1 MLKRIGSYSL
11 EDTAVSAGDA
21 AFPQPFPWG
30 LEYCPPV
37 YESWNIVHIGMLLP
51 EAHQIYVCADNCM
64 RGVTM
69 TAAEMGQSH
78 RFHCV
83 IVEEKDMLFSNLEQV
98 TIEGVSHVIDGLPAH
113 PPAILVFTVCVHHF
127 LGSDTDYIYRE
138 LEQRYPD
145 ITFIRC
151 WMDPVMQKNHRMPDV
166 TERAAMLDV
175 VPALPVSPD
184 AVNILGADLPHDE
197 GSELMEMLKCRG
209 LRVRELPRC
218 KTYGDF
224 LEFGEAALNIVTYP
238 AFRYGGERF
247 AERLGRELLY
257 LPPSFSYGEIDRS
270 LEILA
275 RALGGETPDT
285 EALRNQC
292 EQELEMTRQALGD
305 MPVYIDYIAH
315 TRPAGMTRM
324 LLKHGFRVER
334 LYIDAF
340 SAEEEGDFRWLQ
352 ANAPELMIF
361 STIRPK
367 LRVLPREQGKPVLAI
382 GPKAAFYAD
391 TPRFVN
397 MVECGGTWGYT
408 GILRLCRE
416 MRQAAL
422 EEKDT
427 RDTVTRKGLG
437 WVSLI

>member
-1 MLKRIGSYSL
+1 MLKRIGSYGL
-11 EDTAVSAGDA
+11 EDTAVPAKDA
-21 AFPQPFPWG
+21 AFPQPFSWS

-83 IVEEKDMLFSNLEQV
+83 IVEEKDMLFTNLEQV
-98 TIEGVSHVIDGLPAH
+98 TIEGVSDVIDNLPAH

-138 LEQRYPD
+138 LEKRYPD

-175 VPALPVSPD
+175 VPEMPKNPGL
-184 AVNILGADLPHDE
+184 VNILGADLPHD
-197 GSELMEMLKCRG
+197 GDSELMELLRNQG
-209 LRVRELPRC
+209 IRVRELPGC
-218 KTYGDF
+218 KTYEDF
-224 LEFGEAALNIVTYP
+224 LKFGEAGLNIVTYP
-238 AFRYGGERF
+238 SFRYGGERF
-247 AERLGRELLY
+247 CERMGRDMLY
-257 LPPSFSYGEIDRS
+257 LPPSFSYEEIDQS
-270 LEILA
+270 LGALA
-275 RALGGETPDT
+275 QYLHADMPDT
-285 EALRNQC
+285 APLREAC
-292 EQELEMTRQALGD
+292 ERELEETRQALGD

-315 TRPAGMTRM
+315 TRPAGMTR
-324 LLKHGFRVER
+324 LLLEHGFRVER

-340 SAEEEGDFRWLQ
+340 SAEEEDDFRWLQ

-367 LRVLPREQGKPVLAI
+367 LRVLPREQDRPVLAI

-391 TPRFVN
+391 TPYFVN

-408 GILRLCRE
+408 GILRLCRD

-422 EEKDT
+422 QEKDT